1 MQKTVKGFEQ
11 LADLL
16 KQQNEAP
23 KVNLAGA
30 LGFEAKPA
38 ALHPSSP
45 APGSEPVAAPAKKKK
60 KKEKYEPKVEQGLVF
75 KACHTFT
82 AVNVLADHMQDVID
96 GTHFYTKEQKVIAK
110 RLANDCI
117 KIQEMKFTEVLNN
130 NVATA
135 SYVQVEENYLDIQ
148 QMLCALN
155 SFEQGL
161 AKQILL
167 AVFFNDKEIEVLNI
181 KELLSLVETI
191 NDAATKNAK
200 LLDRLENLKKGRVI
214 KAAKRKQ

>member
-1 MQKTVKGFEQ
+1 MKSTAKDFSQ

-16 KQQNEAP
+16 TTQKEP
-23 KVNLAGA
+23 KLDVAEL
-30 LGFEAKPA
+30 LGIKAKPTP
-38 ALHPSSP
+38 LQPTHTP
-45 APGSEPVAAPAKKKK
+45 ASEPVAAPVKQKKKK
-60 KKEKYEPKVEQGLVF
+60 KKYEPKVSQDLVF

-82 AVNVLADHMQDVID
+82 AVNVLADHMPDVIE

-110 RLANDCI
+110 RIASDCA
-117 KIQEMKFTEVLNN
+117 KIQELKFSEVLNN

-148 QMLCALN
+148 QMLSALN

-161 AKQILL
+161 AKQVLL
-167 AVFFNDKEIEVLNI
+167 AVFFNDKEIETLNI

-191 NDAATKNAK
+191 NDTATRNAK
-200 LLDRLENLKKGRVI
+200 LLDRLNNLKKARAI
-214 KAAKRKQ
+214 KAANRNK

>member
-38 ALHPSSP
+38 ALHPTHT
-45 APGSEPVAAPAKKKK
+45 PGSEPVALPGKKKK
-60 KKEKYEPKVEQGLVF
+60 KKQKYEPKVSQDLVF

-96 GTHFYTKEQKVIAK
+96 GTHFYTREQKVIAQ
-110 RLANDCI
+110 RLSNDCR
-117 KIQEMKFTEVLNN
+117 KIQELKFTEVLNN

-161 AKQILL
+161 AKQILR

-200 LLDRLENLKKGRVI
+200 LLDRLENLKKGRAI